1 MLVDYSGIA
10 QLVEHLT
17 VNQGVDGSSP
27 PAGVFFYNGELSERP
42 KEHDWKSC
50 KRVIT
55 CFKGSNP
62 LLSVCESYKY
72 DPLVKWLRHRPF
84 TAVTWVQIPYGSS
97 MED

>member
-1 MLVDYSGIA
+1 MRVGRCRAYYSGIA

-50 KRVIT
+50 KRV
-55 CFKGSNP
+55 
-62 LLSVCESYKY
+62 
-72 DPLVKWLRHRPF
+72 
-84 TAVTWVQIPYGSS
+84 
-97 MED
+97 

>member
-1 MLVDYSGIA
+1 MRGEEVAVRYSGIA

-50 KRVIT
+50 KRV
-55 CFKGSNP
+55 
-62 LLSVCESYKY
+62 
-72 DPLVKWLRHRPF
+72 
-84 TAVTWVQIPYGSS
+84 
-97 MED
+97 

>member
-1 MLVDYSGIA
+1 MRYSGIA

-50 KRVIT
+50 KGVMT
-55 CFKGSNP
+55 SFEGSNP
-62 LLSVCESYKY
+62 SLSVLLFYG
-72 DPLVKWLRHRPF
+72 PLVKWLRHRPF
-84 TAVTWVQIPYGSS
+84 TAVTWVQIPYGSL

>member
-27 PAGVFFYNGELSERP
+27 PAGVF
-42 KEHDWKSC
+42 
-50 KRVIT
+50 V
-55 CFKGSNP
+55 
-62 LLSVCESYKY
+62 Y

-84 TAVTWVQIPYGSS
+84 TAVTWVQIPYGSWNAS
-97 MED
+97 LAQLVEQRYRKPWVTGSTPATGM

>member
-1 MLVDYSGIA
+1 MESCP
-10 QLVEHLT
+10 
-17 VNQGVDGSSP
+17 SW
-27 PAGVFFYNGELSERP
+27 P

-84 TAVTWVQIPYGSS
+84 TAVTWVQIPYGSWNAS
-97 MED
+97 LAQLVEQRYRKPWVTGSTPATGM